1 MALGHHDTT
10 AQGSPAVSTGD
21 LLSLAVAQK
30 QAADDAD
37 RQLFITIAAW
47 ADRHT
52 TGRLLPDLYGTYG
65 LADEDAHTAAENAW
79 VSRFGMPGA
88 DTMLELAGPGAP
100 EISEFAVIE
109 LAAALGRSTD
119 SGRALV
125 SDAVE
130 AKHRLPKCWQRL
142 VDGQVQVW
150 RVRRVTEVT
159 RTLTAEAAAFVDAHL
174 AHVVHTASFA
184 TIKRLAAEAAARF
197 DPEAAEMEEVD
208 TRASLHVHLDLAT
221 AWSIGTANGVSLS
234 GLLDR
239 ADAEELEHAIRTI
252 ADQLLAAGSTDS
264 LDVRRAKALGYLSR
278 GDLTLDLDTSPAEPG
293 GRAAT
298 DDTDSGGRAAT
309 SASEERASRPPRNPR
324 QVVLHLHLSE
334 AALHG
339 NEGPGTP
346 EVDPD
351 TGRLGLHLA
360 RLEHHHQTL
369 TADAVR
375 DWLTVP
381 GAQITVKPVIDL
393 ADQIAVDSYEI
404 PDRISQRVKLK
415 RTTCVFPHC
424 TRTSARVDLDHI
436 EEYVPPDQG
445 GPPGQTATDTLAPL
459 CRRHHRAKT
468 HPSPASTSSTTVAW
482 AYHQLTPTTWLWT
495 SPHGLRFLVH
505 PDGTTEL

>member
-21 LLSLAVAQK
+21 LLTSIRDLDK
-30 QAADDAD
+30 AADQTD
-37 RQLFITIAAW
+37 RDRFIAIAEW

-52 TGRLLPDLYGTYG
+52 TGQLMPDLYGTYG
-65 LADEDAHTAAENAW
+65 LADEDSHVEAENAW

-100 EISEFAVIE
+100 EVSEFAVIE

-130 AKHRLPKCWQRL
+130 AKHRLPKIWARL
-142 VDGQVQVW
+142 EAGQVQVW

-159 RTLTAEAAAFVDAHL
+159 RQLTAEAAAFVDAHL

-184 TIKRLAAEAAARF
+184 TVKRLAAEAAARF

-208 TRASLHVHLDLAT
+208 TRATLHVHLDLAT
-221 AWSIGTANGVSLS
+221 AWTIGTASGVHLS

-252 ADQLLAAGSTDS
+252 ADQLLAAGSTDT
-264 LDVRRAKALGYLSR
+264 LNVRRAKALGYLSR

-298 DDTDSGGRAAT
+298 
-309 SASEERASRPPRNPR
+309 SASEERASRPPTRTR

-334 AALHG
+334 AALRG

-346 EVDPD
+346 EIDPD
-351 TGRLGLHLA
+351 TGKLGLHLA
-360 RLEHHHQTL
+360 RLENHHHTL
-369 TADAVR
+369 TADTVR
-375 DWLTVP
+375 EWLAVP
-381 GAQITVKPVIDL
+381 GTQITVKPVVDL
-393 ADQIAVDSYEI
+393 HDQIAVDSYEI

-415 RTTCVFPHC
+415 RPTCVFPHC

-436 EEYVPPDQG
+436 EKYVPPDQG
-445 GPPGQTATDTLAPL
+445 GPPGQTSTQNLAPL

-468 HPSPASTSSTTVAW
+468 HPSPVPSSQAGSTTVAW
-482 AYHQLTPTTWLWT
+482 DYEQLTPTTWLWT
-495 SPHGLRFLVH
+495 SPHGIRMLVH

>member
-1 MALGHHDTT
+1 MALGHRDHSAQDT
-10 AQGSPAVSTGD
+10 APVPTGD

-37 RQLFITIAAW
+37 RQLFITVAAW

-52 TGRLLPDLYGTYG
+52 TGQLLPDLYGTYG
-65 LADEDAHTAAENAW
+65 LADDDAHAAAENAW
-79 VSRFGMPGA
+79 VARFGMPGA

-100 EISEFAVIE
+100 EVSEFAVIE

-130 AKHRLPKCWQRL
+130 AKHRLPKVWARL
-142 VDGQVQVW
+142 EAGQVQVW

-184 TIKRLAAEAAARF
+184 TVKRLAAEAAARF
-197 DPEAAEMEEVD
+197 DPEGCEMEEVD
-208 TRASLHVHLDLAT
+208 TAASLHVHLDLST
-221 AWSIGTANGVSLS
+221 AWTIGTANGVPLT

-264 LDVRRAKALGYLSR
+264 LDIRRAKALGYLSR
-278 GDLTLDLDTSPAEPG
+278 GDLTLDLADEG
-293 GRAAT
+293 GRP
-298 DDTDSGGRAAT
+298 AT

-334 AALHG
+334 AALRG
-339 NEGPGTP
+339 NEGPGAP
-346 EVDPD
+346 QVDPD

-360 RLEHHHQTL
+360 RLENHHQTL
-369 TADAVR
+369 TADTVR
-375 DWLTVP
+375 EWLTMP
-381 GAQITVKPVIDL
+381 GANIVVKPVIDL
-393 ADQIAVDSYEI
+393 HDQIAVDAYEI
-404 PDRISQRVKLK
+404 PDRISTRVKLK

-445 GPPGQTATDTLAPL
+445 GPPGQTSTQNLAPL

-468 HPSPASTSSTTVAW
+468 HPSPASTSSTNTRW
-482 AYHQLTPTTWLWT
+482 DYDQLTPTTWLWT
-495 SPHGLRFLVH
+495 SPHGIRLLVH

>member
-1 MALGHHDTT
+1 MALGHQDHS
-10 AQGSPAVSTGD
+10 AQDSAPVPTGD
-21 LLSLAVAQK
+21 LLALAVAQK

-37 RQLFITIAAW
+37 RQLFITIAEW

-52 TGRLLPDLYGTYG
+52 TGQLLPDLYGTFG
-65 LADEDAHTAAENAW
+65 LPDDDAHTEAENAW

-119 SGRALV
+119 SGRMLL

-130 AKHRLPKCWQRL
+130 ARYRLPKIWQRL

-150 RVRRVTEVT
+150 RVRRVTDLT
-159 RTLTAEAAAFVDAHL
+159 RSLTAEAAAFVDAHL
-174 AHVVHTASFA
+174 AHVVHTASF
-184 TIKRLAAEAAARF
+184 TTVKRLVAEAAARF
-197 DPEAAEMEEVD
+197 DPEGCEMEEAD
-208 TRASLHVHLDLAT
+208 THATLHVTLDLTT
-221 AWSIGTANGVSLS
+221 AWSIGTAGGVHLT

-252 ADQLLAAGSTDS
+252 ADQLLAAGSQDS

-278 GDLTLDLDTSPAEPG
+278 GDLTLDLDTSPAEE
-293 GRAAT
+293 
-298 DDTDSGGRAAT
+298 GGRAAT
-309 SASEERASRPPRNPR
+309 SASEERASRPPTRTSRTR
-324 QVVLHLHLSE
+324 QVVLHIHLSE
-334 AALHG
+334 AALRG

-351 TGRLGLHLA
+351 TGKLGLHLA
-360 RLEHHHQTL
+360 RVENHHQTL
-369 TADAVR
+369 TADTVR
-375 DWLTVP
+375 EWLAVP
-381 GAQITVKPVIDL
+381 GTQITVKPVIDL
-393 ADQIAVDSYEI
+393 HDQIAVDAYEI

-415 RTTCVFPHC
+415 RTMCVFPHC
-424 TRTSARVDLDHI
+424 TRTSARTDLDHI
-436 EEYVPPDQG
+436 DEYVPPDRG
-445 GPPGQTATDTLAPL
+445 GPPGQTATDRLAPL

-468 HPSPASTSSTTVAW
+468 HPSPVPSNEAGSTTIAW
-482 AYHQLTPTTWLWT
+482 DYDQLTPTTWLWT
-495 SPHGLRFLVH
+495 SPHDIRFLVH

>member
-1 MALGHHDTT
+1 MRAG
-10 AQGSPAVSTGD
+10 AGGQSPPPVE
-21 LLSLAVAQK
+21 
-30 QAADDAD
+30 
-37 RQLFITIAAW
+37 
-47 ADRHT
+47 
-52 TGRLLPDLYGTYG
+52 P
-65 LADEDAHTAAENAW
+65 
-79 VSRFGMPGA
+79 P
-88 DTMLELAGPGAP
+88 
-100 EISEFAVIE
+100 
-109 LAAALGRSTD
+109 
-119 SGRALV
+119 RALV
-125 SDAVE
+125 HTVRMDLFEDDGPEAGDNAHEFTVSEISGAVKKTIE
-130 AKHRLPKCWQRL
+130 GEFGH
-142 VDGQVQVW
+142 V
-150 RVRRVTEVT
+150 RVRGEVGVVGLAPAAVRRT
-159 RTLTAEAAAFVDAHL
+159 RAQPAR
-174 AHVVHTASFA
+174 A
-184 TIKRLAAEAAARF
+184 TGSLVGGRPADPDGDEAAEAAARF
-197 DPEAAEMEEVD
+197 DPETTEMEEVD
-208 TRASLHVHLDLAT
+208 TRAALHVHLDLST
-221 AWSIGTANGVSLS
+221 ARTIGTASGVHLS
-234 GLLDR
+234 GLLHR

-252 ADQLLAAGSTDS
+252 ADQLLAAGSTDT
-264 LDVRRAKALGYLSR
+264 LNVRRAKALGYLSR
-278 GDLTLDLDTSPAEPG
+278 GDLTLDLDTSPAEP
-293 GRAAT
+293 
-298 DDTDSGGRAAT
+298 GGRAAT

-351 TGRLGLHLA
+351 TGMLGLHLA
-360 RLEHHHQTL
+360 RVENHHQTL

-468 HPSPASTSSTTVAW
+468 HPSPVSTSSTTARW
-482 AYHQLTPTTWLWT
+482 DYHKLTPTTWLWT

>member
-1 MALGHHDTT
+1 M
-10 AQGSPAVSTGD
+10 PTGD
-21 LLSLAVAQK
+21 LLALAVAQK

-37 RQLFITIAAW
+37 RQLFITIAEW

-52 TGRLLPDLYGTYG
+52 TGALLPDLYGTFG
-65 LADEDAHTAAENAW
+65 LPDDDAHTAAENAW

-119 SGRALV
+119 SGRMLL

-130 AKHRLPKCWQRL
+130 ARYRLPKIWQRL
-142 VDGQVQVW
+142 LDGQVQVW
-150 RVRRVTEVT
+150 RVRRVTDLT
-159 RTLTAEAAAFVDAHL
+159 RALTQEAAAFVDAHL
-174 AHVVHTASFA
+174 AHAIHTASF
-184 TIKRLAAEAAARF
+184 TTVKRLVAEAAARF
-197 DPEAAEMEEVD
+197 DPEATEMEEID
-208 TRASLHVHLDLAT
+208 TAATLHVTLDLST
-221 AWSIGTANGVSLS
+221 AWSIGTASGVHLS

-252 ADQLLAAGSTDS
+252 ADQLLAAGSQDS

-278 GDLTLDLDTSPAEPG
+278 GDLTLDLADA
-293 GRAAT
+293 
-298 DDTDSGGRAAT
+298 GGRAAT
-309 SASEERASRPPRNPR
+309 SASEASSVEEARQRRLETKKPTR
-324 QVVLHLHLSE
+324 QVVLHIHLSD
-334 AALHG
+334 AALQAS
-339 NEGPGTP
+339 P

-351 TGRLGLHLA
+351 TGKLGLHLA
-360 RLEHHHQTL
+360 RVENHHQTV

-375 DWLTVP
+375 EWLAVP
-381 GAQITVKPVIDL
+381 GTQVVVKPVIDL

-404 PDRISQRVKLK
+404 PDRISQRVRLK
-415 RTTCVFPHC
+415 RPTCVFPHC
-424 TRTSARVDLDHI
+424 TRTSARTDLDHI
-436 EEYVPPDQG
+436 DEYVPPDQG

-468 HPSPASTSSTTVAW
+468 HPSPVSTSSTTIAW
-482 AYHQLTPTTWLWT
+482 DYHQLTPTTWLWT
-495 SPHGLRFLVH
+495 SPHSLRFLVH

>member
-1 MALGHHDTT
+1 MALGHQDH
-10 AQGSPAVSTGD
+10 PARDSAPVPTGD
-21 LLSLAVAQK
+21 LLTEIRDLDK
-30 QAADDAD
+30 AADQAD
-37 RQLFITIAAW
+37 RDRFIAIAEW
-47 ADRHT
+47 AERHT
-52 TGRLLPDLYGTYG
+52 TGQLLPDLYGTFG
-65 LADEDAHTAAENAW
+65 LPDDDAHTEAENAW

-119 SGRALV
+119 SGRMLL

-130 AKHRLPKCWQRL
+130 AKHRLPKIWQRL

-150 RVRRVTEVT
+150 RVRRVTDVT
-159 RTLTAEAAAFVDAHL
+159 RGLTQEAAAFVDAHL
-174 AHVVHTASFA
+174 AHVVHTASF
-184 TIKRLAAEAAARF
+184 TTVKRLVAEAAARF
-197 DPEAAEMEEVD
+197 DPETAEMEEID
-208 TRASLHVHLDLAT
+208 TAATLHVTLDLTT
-221 AWSIGTANGVSLS
+221 AWSIGTANGVHLT

-278 GDLTLDLDTSPAEPG
+278 GDLTLDLPTE
-293 GRAAT
+293 
-298 DDTDSGGRAAT
+298 DD
-309 SASEERASRPPRNPR
+309 ASSVEEARQRRLETTKPTTRTR
-324 QVVLHLHLSE
+324 QVVLHVHLSE
-334 AALHG
+334 AALKG
-339 NEGPGTP
+339 AP

-351 TGRLGLHLA
+351 TGKLGLHLA
-360 RLEHHHQTL
+360 RVDNHHQTL
-369 TADAVR
+369 TADTVR
-375 DWLTVP
+375 DWLGVP
-381 GAQITVKPVIDL
+381 GTQVTVKPVIDL

-415 RTTCVFPHC
+415 RPTCVFPHC

-436 EEYVPPDQG
+436 DEYVPPDRG

-468 HPSPASTSSTTVAW
+468 HPSPVSTSSTTIAW
-482 AYHQLTPTTWLWT
+482 DYEQLTPTTWLWT
-495 SPHGLRFLVH
+495 SPHDIRYLVH
-505 PDGTTEL
+505 PDGTTTL

>member
-1 MALGHHDTT
+1 MALGHQDH
-10 AQGSPAVSTGD
+10 PARDSAPVPTGD
-21 LLSLAVAQK
+21 LLTEIRDLDK
-30 QAADDAD
+30 AADQAD
-37 RQLFITIAAW
+37 RDRFIAIAEW
-47 ADRHT
+47 AERHT
-52 TGRLLPDLYGTYG
+52 TGQLLPDLYGTFG
-65 LADEDAHTAAENAW
+65 LPDDDAHTEAENAW

-119 SGRALV
+119 SGRMLL

-130 AKHRLPKCWQRL
+130 AKHRLPKIWQRL

-150 RVRRVTEVT
+150 RVRRVTDLT
-159 RTLTAEAAAFVDAHL
+159 RGLTAEAAAFVDAHL
-174 AHVVHTASFA
+174 AHVVHTASF
-184 TIKRLAAEAAARF
+184 TTVKRLVAEAAARF
-197 DPEAAEMEEVD
+197 DPEATEMEEVD
-208 TRASLHVHLDLAT
+208 TAATLHVTLDLTT
-221 AWSIGTANGVSLS
+221 AWSIGTANGVHLT

-278 GDLTLDLDTSPAEPG
+278 GDLTLDLPTE
-293 GRAAT
+293 
-298 DDTDSGGRAAT
+298 DD
-309 SASEERASRPPRNPR
+309 ASSVEEARQRRLETTKPTTRTR
-324 QVVLHLHLSE
+324 QVVLHVHLSE
-334 AALHG
+334 AALKG
-339 NEGPGTP
+339 AP

-351 TGRLGLHLA
+351 TGKLGLHLA
-360 RLEHHHQTL
+360 RVDNHHQTL
-369 TADAVR
+369 TADTVR
-375 DWLTVP
+375 DWLGVP
-381 GAQITVKPVIDL
+381 GTQVTVKPVIDL

-415 RTTCVFPHC
+415 RPTCVFPHC

-436 EEYVPPDQG
+436 DEYVPPDRG

-468 HPSPASTSSTTVAW
+468 HPSPVSTSSTTIAW
-482 AYHQLTPTTWLWT
+482 DYEQLTPTTWLWT
-495 SPHGLRFLVH
+495 SPHDIRYLVH
-505 PDGTTEL
+505 PDGTTTL

>member
-1 MALGHHDTT
+1 M
-10 AQGSPAVSTGD
+10 PTGGLLTEIRD
-21 LLSLAVAQK
+21 LD
-30 QAADDAD
+30 QAADQAD
-37 RQLFITIAAW
+37 RDRFIAIAEW

-52 TGRLLPDLYGTYG
+52 TGALLPDLYGTFG
-65 LADEDAHTAAENAW
+65 LPDDDAHTEAENAW

-119 SGRALV
+119 SGRMLL

-130 AKHRLPKCWQRL
+130 ARYRLPKIWQRL

-150 RVRRVTEVT
+150 RVRRVTDLT
-159 RTLTAEAAAFVDAHL
+159 RGLTQEAAAFVDAHL

-184 TIKRLAAEAAARF
+184 TVKRLVAEAAARF
-197 DPEAAEMEEVD
+197 DPETTEMEEVD
-208 TRASLHVHLDLAT
+208 TAATLHVTLDLST
-221 AWSIGTANGVSLS
+221 AWSIGTASGVHLS

-278 GDLTLDLDTSPAEPG
+278 GDLTLDLPTE
-293 GRAAT
+293 
-298 DDTDSGGRAAT
+298 DD
-309 SASEERASRPPRNPR
+309 ASSVEEARQRRLETTKPTTRTR
-324 QVVLHLHLSE
+324 QVVLHVHLSE
-334 AALHG
+334 AALKG
-339 NEGPGTP
+339 AP

-351 TGRLGLHLA
+351 TGKLGLHLA
-360 RLEHHHQTL
+360 RVDNHHQTL
-369 TADAVR
+369 TADTVR
-375 DWLTVP
+375 DWLGVP
-381 GAQITVKPVIDL
+381 GTQVTVKPVIDL

-415 RTTCVFPHC
+415 RPTCVFPHC

-436 EEYVPPDQG
+436 DEYVPPDRG

-468 HPSPASTSSTTVAW
+468 HPSPVSTSSTTIAW
-482 AYHQLTPTTWLWT
+482 DYEQLTPTTWLWT
-495 SPHGLRFLVH
+495 SPHDIRYLVH
-505 PDGTTEL
+505 PDGTTTL

>member
-1 MALGHHDTT
+1 MALGHQDH
-10 AQGSPAVSTGD
+10 PARDSAPVPTGD
-21 LLSLAVAQK
+21 LLTEIRDLDK
-30 QAADDAD
+30 AADQAD
-37 RQLFITIAAW
+37 RDRFIAIAEW
-47 ADRHT
+47 AERHT
-52 TGRLLPDLYGTYG
+52 TGQLLPDLYGTFG
-65 LADEDAHTAAENAW
+65 LPDDDAHTEAENAW

-119 SGRALV
+119 SGRMLL

-130 AKHRLPKCWQRL
+130 ARYRLPKIWQRL

-150 RVRRVTEVT
+150 RVRRVTDVT
-159 RTLTAEAAAFVDAHL
+159 RGLTQEAAAFVDAHL
-174 AHVVHTASFA
+174 AHVVHTASF
-184 TIKRLAAEAAARF
+184 TTVKRLVAEAAARF
-197 DPEAAEMEEVD
+197 DPETAEMEEID
-208 TRASLHVHLDLAT
+208 TAATLHVTLDLTT
-221 AWSIGTANGVSLS
+221 AWSIGTASGVHLS

-278 GDLTLDLDTSPAEPG
+278 GDLTLDLPTELTNNDE
-293 GRAAT
+293 
-298 DDTDSGGRAAT
+298 
-309 SASEERASRPPRNPR
+309 ASSVEEARQRRLETTKPTTRTR
-324 QVVLHLHLSE
+324 QVVLHVHLSE
-334 AALHG
+334 AALKG
-339 NEGPGTP
+339 AP

-351 TGRLGLHLA
+351 TGKLGLHLA
-360 RLEHHHQTL
+360 RVDNHHQTL
-369 TADAVR
+369 TADTVR
-375 DWLTVP
+375 DWLGVP
-381 GAQITVKPVIDL
+381 GTQVTVKPVIDL

-415 RTTCVFPHC
+415 RPTCVFPHC

-436 EEYVPPDQG
+436 DEYVPPDRG

-468 HPSPASTSSTTVAW
+468 HPSPVSTSSTTIAW
-482 AYHQLTPTTWLWT
+482 DYEQLTPTTWLWT
-495 SPHGLRFLVH
+495 SPHDIRYLVH
-505 PDGTTEL
+505 PDGTTTL

>member
-37 RQLFITIAAW
+37 RQLFITVVAW

-65 LADEDAHTAAENAW
+65 LADEDTHVEAENAW
-79 VSRFGMPGA
+79 VARFGMPGA

-100 EISEFAVIE
+100 EVSEFAVVE

-119 SGRALV
+119 SGRALL

-130 AKHRLPKCWQRL
+130 AKHRLPKIWARL
-142 VDGQVQVW
+142 EAGQVQVW

-159 RTLTAEAAAFVDAHL
+159 RQLTAEAAAFVDAHV

-184 TIKRLAAEAAARF
+184 TIKRLASEAAARF
-197 DPEAAEMEEVD
+197 DPEACEMEEVD
-208 TRASLHVHLDLAT
+208 THATLHVHLDLAT
-221 AWSIGTANGVSLS
+221 AWTIGTASAVAID

-252 ADQLLAAGSTDS
+252 AEQLVQAGSTDS
-264 LDVRRAKALGYLSR
+264 LDVRRAKALGHLSR
-278 GDLTLDLDTSPAEPG
+278 GDLTLDLADE
-293 GRAAT
+293 
-298 DDTDSGGRAAT
+298 GGRAAT

-334 AALHG
+334 AALRG

-346 EVDPD
+346 EIDPD
-351 TGRLGLHLA
+351 TGKLGLHLA
-360 RLEHHHQTL
+360 RLENHHQTL
-369 TADAVR
+369 TADTVR
-375 DWLTVP
+375 DWLAVP
-381 GAQITVKPVIDL
+381 GTHITVKPVMDL
-393 ADQIAVDSYEI
+393 HDQIAVDSYEI

-436 EEYVPPDQG
+436 EKYVPPDQG
-445 GPPGQTATDTLAPL
+445 GPPGQTSTQNLAPL

-468 HPSPASTSSTTVAW
+468 HPSPVPSSQAGPITVAW
-482 AYHQLTPTTWLWT
+482 DYQQLTPTTWLWT
-495 SPHGLRFLVH
+495 SPHGIRLLVH